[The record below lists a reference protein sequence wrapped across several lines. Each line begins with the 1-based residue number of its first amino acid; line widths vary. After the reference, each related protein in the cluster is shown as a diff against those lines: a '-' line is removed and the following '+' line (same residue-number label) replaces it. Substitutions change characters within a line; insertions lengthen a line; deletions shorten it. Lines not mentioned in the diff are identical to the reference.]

1 MKGCILSR
9 ERNHPLFIRPL
20 ERRVML
26 DAAFA
31 DTVDPE
37 TDATLDGGTFADS
50 VNNGTGKDVA
60 VGDFNGD
67 GFDDLLVLSE
77 GSGDGESI
85 LIYGSA
91 DRGDWGDLTEADLD
105 NTNSVKFVGSSTVKQ
120 LGVEFIGDINND
132 GYEDIAFLNPGEAA
146 GEGVRVVL
154 GSANPAATIDL
165 TDTSQGNVFYLEGS
179 FTETEFGAS
188 VAGAGDINNDGFDD
202 LIIGSPKGG
211 GTNDPGRGYV
221 LFGHGGAFADRNF
234 SVNPLDG
241 SDGFVIQGHVVGAS
255 GYRLGTAVAGV
266 GDFNADG
273 IDDLAISTIL
283 KNNNRGAVFV
293 VFGRD
298 TPFAASMNIIDLDAS
313 TGIIIDGGTANTYD
327 IESFGSRITSA
338 GDFNG
343 DGFADIAISSYQS
356 DVEKF
361 QIRDAVHV
369 IYGGNALPA
378 SFSIAD
384 IDGSNGTMLYT
395 SDNAAGF
402 GNSISAGADIDGD
415 GFDDL
420 VIGSHKNKDGSNSI
434 GGAFVVYG
442 NNRGNAV
449 LHVTGGTTT
458 NTDASEFIYSSST
471 NLDAKYLGES
481 VAIGNFDGDGYADI
495 VIADNEQNGDD
506 GLVYYYYGLKG
517 NTAPTVTAVA
527 DQAINDGEST
537 NALAFTVAD
546 ADGDAMTVTATS
558 SNTAVVP
565 DANIV
570 IAGTGANRTVT
581 VTAAN
586 NQSGTATITLKITD
600 DRGSSVY
607 ETFDVTVTDVNAD
620 PTISAI
626 ANQTINEDGNT
637 GALAFTVA
645 DADGDTVSVTGASSD
660 TGLIPNG
667 NIVIAGTGA
676 NRTVTV
682 TPAAGQS
689 GTATITLTLSD
700 GNGGSATETFDVT
713 VNAAAAPPIVP
724 PPEAPAEAPPDVSD
738 DIIELTGQKRQ
749 TVEAIESA
757 EDDAASDEGGVNG
770 APLSGQDNTS
780 QGAFSMA
787 VTDMN
792 ADNFNTAYYGH
803 NFSALGYKKAVTPSV
818 NPVHSAFGTHDA
830 QSIDIVTSVEQA
842 MFGLDSDDVDAYTR
856 YWSKLYD
863 ADNAQGSAGDAN
875 PPDIEPAA
883 GSQDS
888 GLGAGQSDQGAADA
902 GNDKEAH
909 LLNDITA
916 GENFTTKLAMHANEF
931 EQSVERLIS
940 SL

>member
-713 VNAAAAPPIVP
+713 V
-724 PPEAPAEAPPDVSD
+724 
-738 DIIELTGQKRQ
+738 
-749 TVEAIESA
+749 
-757 EDDAASDEGGVNG
+757 G
-770 APLSGQDNTS
+770 A
-780 QGAFSMA
+780 
-787 VTDMN
+787 VN
-792 ADNFNTAYYGH
+792 ADPTISAIANQTINEDGNTG
-803 NFSALGYKKAVTPSV
+803 AL
-818 NPVHSAFGTHDA
+818 AFT
-830 QSIDIVTSVEQA
+830 V
-842 MFGLDSDDVDAYTR
+842 
-856 YWSKLYD
+856 
-863 ADNAQGSAGDAN
+863 
-875 PPDIEPAA
+875 
-883 GSQDS
+883 
-888 GLGAGQSDQGAADA
+888 ADA
-902 GNDKEAH
+902 
-909 LLNDITA
+909 
-916 GENFTTKLAMHANEF
+916 
-931 EQSVERLIS
+931 
-940 SL
+940 

>member
-1 MKGCILSR
+1 MSR

-888 GLGAGQSDQGAADA
+888 GLGAGQSDQGAVDA

>member
-1 MKGCILSR
+1 MSR

>member
-546 ADGDAMTVTATS
+546 ADGDAITVTATS